1 MDLLVSGS
9 TTIPATQSTQA
20 LSFGYTGLGAL
31 QYAQGATS
39 GVSYEEFKTDA
50 LGNRLWVRDPDVIDN
65 VDRTRYHSID
75 AATGQLTNS
84 VLGTPTCGN
93 GGAGMRSCHPTWYQ
107 YEYTQDH
114 DLAGNVIASWGRDT
128 RGSDAG
134 SAFVVPTETRSFYD
148 AADQLTYFNRH
159 SGQTL
164 PGEANGVFEEYRSDA
179 LGRRVLVR
187 SRRPS
192 SCASPCE
199 AFVQRTVWDGAQVLY
214 EIRSSG
220 NTGAT
225 ANAMELEG
233 GAQAGEDPNL
243 FGIVAYAHA
252 EGLDHPVGVLKHYAS
267 SVGGSGVWG
276 YVTPHANFQGAW
288 SYGTLSNGATCISVG
303 QNCPAWPG
311 YAATV
316 DGRPQGADVSSYV
329 VWWGDVLRGPTT
341 SGGPQYL
348 RNRYYD
354 ASTGRFTQLDPI
366 GLAGGMNLY
375 GFAGGDPVNFADPI
389 GLLPLKCCIQL
400 RVVTDATSQYAQEQF
415 DQMMGFALS
424 TTPLGVVGAAE
435 RIGSSI
441 AARVVQRLGRGK
453 APEFLRGILSEKGFL
468 SAVGEYLGEGYA
480 EVSPGRFLSKSGERQ
495 VRFGAHE
502 VGGGQIHGHFETL
515 VDGRV
520 VENARVNIKP
530 DRP

>member
-1 MDLLVSGS
+1 MWSGFLARCGETLTLIAV
-9 TTIPATQSTQA
+9 TTRRP
-20 LSFGYTGLGAL
+20 
-31 QYAQGATS
+31 S
-39 GVSYEEFKTDA
+39 GDA

-179 LGRRVLVR
+179 LGLRVLVR

-220 NTGAT
+220 NTAAT

-354 ASTGRFTQLDPI
+354 AATGRFTQLDPI

-375 GFAGGDPVNFADPI
+375 GFADGDPVNFADPI
-389 GLLPLKCCIQL
+389 GLCPIDVDGIPC
-400 RVVTDATSQYAQEQF
+400 
-415 DQMMGFALS
+415 AL
-424 TTPLGVVGAAE
+424 TFGIGGILGGAA
-435 RIGSSI
+435 IGGTVGWVGGTFVIPGVGTIIGGAGGAVAGGLAGGLSGAVAGLSRDIVSGIQAYFAKQAGPSSI
-441 AARVVQRLGRGK
+441 GERAPTAGDIIAREKKGSINRVFPG
-453 APEFLRGILSEKGFL
+453 ELRGNTTEEINDLARQGDKAAQTARKL
-468 SAVGEYLGEGYA
+468 LTDK
-480 EVSPGRFLSKSGERQ
+480 RFNKE
-495 VRFGAHE
+495 
-502 VGGGQIHGHFETL
+502 
-515 VDGRV
+515 
-520 VENARVNIKP
+520 
-530 DRP
+530 